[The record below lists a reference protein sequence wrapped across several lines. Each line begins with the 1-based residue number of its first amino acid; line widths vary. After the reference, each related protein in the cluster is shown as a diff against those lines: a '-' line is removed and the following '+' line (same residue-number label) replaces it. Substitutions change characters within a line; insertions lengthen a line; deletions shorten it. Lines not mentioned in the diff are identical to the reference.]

1 MLYSSGPKI
10 SLILTTKKIRINN
23 QKASSLGIMIIGSV
37 LNDRKPQFYY
47 PGMSTRIILGIYSLT
62 YFDEHVANTNTIQC

>member
-10 SLILTTKKIRINN
+10 SLILT
-23 QKASSLGIMIIGSV
+23 LGIMIIGSV

-47 PGMSTRIILGIYSLT
+47 PGMSTRMILGIYSLT